1 MNRRAFV
8 AGSLVPVLAPMGG
21 EPAAGSA
28 SGGGAE
34 SSGTAR
40 PQLLE
45 LRQYHFRFGPM
56 EGCFTEY
63 AKALVPALNR
73 AGIKPVGAFTVA
85 IGPDAPTVTL
95 LLPHPGPDSLVGVDA
110 ALEADDEYRR
120 AAAPFLALA
129 PNDPPWVRLES
140 ALLVAFASLPRVEA
154 PTGALATP
162 SRVFEL
168 RAYDSPADAAGR
180 KKIEMFE
187 KAGEIAIFRRVG
199 LAPVFFGKNLVGP
212 RLPGL
217 TYMVAFAD
225 AAAREKGWA
234 AFRDDP
240 EWAKLRSTPGFS
252 NAETLTNIHNVLLR
266 PTDYSQI

>member
-1 MNRRAFV
+1 MNRRTFV
-8 AGSLVPVLAPMGG
+8 AGSLVPALAPLGP
-21 EPAAGSA
+21 EPLAGSA
-28 SGGGAE
+28 AGGDAE
-34 SSGTAR
+34 TGSAAR

-56 EGCFTEY
+56 EARFAEY

-85 IGPDAPTVTL
+85 VGPDAPGVTL
-95 LLPHPGPDSLVGVDA
+95 LLPHPSPDSLLGVEA

-120 AAAPFLALA
+120 AAVSFLSLPA
-129 PNDPPWVRLES
+129 NDPPWVRLES
-140 ALLVAFASLPRVEA
+140 MLLVAFASLPRVEV
-154 PTGALATP
+154 PTGPLATP

-199 LAPVFFGKNLVGP
+199 LAPVFFGRNLVGP

-225 AAAREKGWA
+225 AAAREKSWT

-240 EWAKLRSTPGFS
+240 EWVKLRTTPGFS
-252 NAETLTNIHNVLLR
+252 NAEILTSIHNVLLR
-266 PTDYSQI
+266 PTHYSQV

>member
-8 AGSLVPVLAPMGG
+8 AGSLVPALAPLGAETG
-21 EPAAGSA
+21 AGSA
-28 SGGGAE
+28 SAGGAE
-34 SSGTAR
+34 TEGPTR

-56 EGCFTEY
+56 EGHFAEY

-85 IGPDAPTVTL
+85 VGPDAPSVTL
-95 LLPHPGPDSLVGVDA
+95 LLPHPSPDSLLGVEA

-120 AAAPFLALA
+120 AAASFLALPA
-129 PNDPPWVRLES
+129 NDPPWVRLES
-140 ALLVAFASLPRVEA
+140 TLLVTFASLPRVEA
-154 PTGALATP
+154 PTGALAAP

-168 RAYDSPADAAGR
+168 RAYDSATDAAGR
-180 KKIEMFE
+180 KKVEMFE

-225 AAAREKGWA
+225 AAAREKSWA

-240 EWAKLRSTPGFS
+240 EWVKVRSMPGFS
-252 NAETLTNIHNVLLR
+252 NAEILTSIHNVLLR